1 MRICR
6 YLRPSLL
13 LGLSIS
19 IGSAAVE
26 NAEQAVPL
34 PTPVFDGGVSIEHAL
49 AAHRTIRRFSGTP
62 LRLAELGQLLWAAQ
76 GVTHKAGYRT
86 APSAGALYPLELFVI
101 AGNVDELTPG
111 IYRYRPARH
120 DITRHIPGD
129 QRGRI
134 ALAALQQDWIAEA
147 PAILVLTSVRVRTST
162 KYGLRSDRYIAM
174 EAGHAAQNVYLQCVG
189 LGIATALV
197 GAFDDDVVRDVL
209 DLGRGFTPLA
219 IMPLGHVRRD

>member
-111 IYRYRPARH
+111 TDPRG
-120 DITRHIPGD
+120 TTSPGTF
-129 QRGRI
+129 
-134 ALAALQQDWIAEA
+134 
-147 PAILVLTSVRVRTST
+147 PAISTAASHSPHCSRTGSRRRR
-162 KYGLRSDRYIAM
+162 RSS
-174 EAGHAAQNVYLQCVG
+174 C
-189 LGIATALV
+189 
-197 GAFDDDVVRDVL
+197 
-209 DLGRGFTPLA
+209 
-219 IMPLGHVRRD
+219 